1 MASCTWVS
9 EFDYYYK
16 EEIWIRVDTKQTRQ
30 TVSLSLS
37 LSLSLCVC
45 MMYLP
50 RTFSSEISIISE
62 NEE

>member
-16 EEIWIRVDTKQTRQ
+16 EEIWIKVDTKQTRQ

-37 LSLSLCVC
+37 LSLC
-45 MMYLP
+45 MYDVFP